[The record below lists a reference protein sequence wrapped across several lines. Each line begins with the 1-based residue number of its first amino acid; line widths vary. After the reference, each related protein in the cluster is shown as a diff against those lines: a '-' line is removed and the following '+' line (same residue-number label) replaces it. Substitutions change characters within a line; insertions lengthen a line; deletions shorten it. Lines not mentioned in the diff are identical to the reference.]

1 LKKIKLLLLV
11 CIALVSLSA
20 CSKDNAQPQS
30 PSLTP
35 APVPTP
41 NTVVVSP
48 SPSPTPTLGPVVVGT
63 SSSCDIAPKQLT
75 LAGKTFHLS
84 DNATSEEG
92 PMKLA
97 YIKCEKGTFTMGEP
111 DDAFVIFSAGKTND
125 IYLAGGRTEK
135 GFHQFYSLEEATQPS
150 ANQKSG
156 K

>member
-1 LKKIKLLLLV
+1 MKGRAKLNRIKLIASLCTILV
-11 CIALVSLSA
+11 VLAA
-20 CSKDNAQPQS
+20 CSKSSVQPQPKKETIS
-30 PSLTP
+30 AS
-35 APVPTP
+35 
-41 NTVVVSP
+41 
-48 SPSPTPTLGPVVVGT
+48 GPVVVGI

-75 LAGKTFHLS
+75 LAGKTYHLS
-84 DNATSEEG
+84 DNAISEEG

-111 DDAFVIFSAGKTND
+111 DDAFVIFSAGKTSD

-135 GFHQFYSLEEATQPS
+135 GLHQFYSLEEATQSP